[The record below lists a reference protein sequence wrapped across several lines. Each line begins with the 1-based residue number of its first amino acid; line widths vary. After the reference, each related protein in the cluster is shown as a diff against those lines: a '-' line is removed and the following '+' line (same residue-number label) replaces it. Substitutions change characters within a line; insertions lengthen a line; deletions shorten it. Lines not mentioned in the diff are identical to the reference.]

1 MRNDQTLTELTE
13 DYFTRH
19 PDEIDDF
26 LKECFEEYA
35 QDGDRSVL
43 LSQLCLIAR
52 VKGRPVIAGEIDTL
66 DQELHKAWT
75 VPDPLRLDRVNA
87 LMRAMGY
94 QLIPQRV
101 DQMA

>member
-1 MRNDQTLTELTE
+1 MRNYQTLTELTE
-13 DYFTRH
+13 EYFACH
-19 PDEIDDF
+19 PNEIDDF
-26 LKECFEEYA
+26 IKECFGEYA
-35 QDGDRSVL
+35 EDGDGSVL

-52 VKGRPVIAGEIDTL
+52 VKGLSVIADETDTP
-66 DQELHKAWT
+66 DQEFQKAWT
-75 VPDPLRLDRVNA
+75 VPDSLRLDRVNA